1 MGVPFSSLLQ
11 SAPVST
17 ISELLG
23 PDVVKVASSLNPDLA
38 RPSALRRMLSDLR
51 SPEELLLTTASRKKL
66 LLLLDPGTQQEL
78 SKAIGLK
85 DESLSALLKVKI
97 RANSQRASKLLL
109 FFGVQ
114 PPLPPP
120 QREDRARL
128 AVTSAYGLF
137 DHQRQVKRR
146 ALAYLNS
153 EDGRVLVHMPTGSG
167 KTRTSMHLI
176 CEWLRNREPT
186 AVLWLAHSEELCE
199 QAASEFEDAWSSLGD
214 REVNVHRY
222 WGDAEI
228 DAEQLSDG
236 FIVAGLGKLYSKA
249 KGDSRFVLTMRR
261 AVSLVVMDEAH
272 QALAPTYN
280 FLLDFFTS
288 APRAAL
294 LGLSATPGR
303 GYLELNEDQALAAL
317 FENNKVPLEIDGYD
331 SPITYLVDK
340 GYLAKTTFEQ
350 IEHEASKQLSQA
362 AVVQLSE
369 SLEIPVAILKK
380 LAADEQRSLKI
391 LEAIEGLLR
400 AGHKR
405 VLVFATTVD
414 HSRMLATVLR
424 ARGHNANHVS
434 GDTPSGERSRIIQNY
449 SSVSQDAQVL
459 CNFGVL
465 TTGFD
470 APQTSAAVIARPT
483 KSLVLYSQMVGRATR
498 GYAVGGN
505 RESVVQTIVDT
516 SLPGF
521 GDLAGAFAFWDDAW
535 LGFETKQPL

>member
-11 SAPVST
+11 RASTGT

-23 PDVVKVASSLNPDLA
+23 PDVVKLVSSLDPDLA
-38 RPSALRRMLSDLR
+38 RPSALRKMLSDLR
-51 SPEELLLTTASRKKL
+51 PPEELLATASSRKEL
-66 LLLLDPGTQQEL
+66 LLLLKPEEQQEL
-78 SKAIGLK
+78 SRAIGLE
-85 DESLSALLKVKI
+85 DESLSALLNLNV
-97 RANSQRASKLLL
+97 RSGSQRETNLFR

-120 QREDRARL
+120 PREDRSRL
-128 AVTSAYGLF
+128 PATASYGLF
-137 DHQRQVKRR
+137 AHQRKVKRR
-146 ALAYLNS
+146 ALEYLNS
-153 EDGRVLVHMPTGSG
+153 DDGRVLVHMPTGSG

-186 AVLWLAHSEELCE
+186 TVLWLAHSEELCE

-214 REVNVHRY
+214 REVTVHRF
-222 WGDAEI
+222 WGDAEL
-228 DAEQLSDG
+228 DAEELDDG

-249 KGDSRFVLTMRR
+249 KKDSRSILAMRR
-261 AVSLVVMDEAH
+261 QVSLVVMDEAH

-280 FLLDFFTS
+280 FLLDFFTV

-303 GYLELNEDQALAAL
+303 GYLHVDEDQALAAL
-317 FENNKVPLEIDGYD
+317 FANNKVPLEIDGYD
-331 SPITYLVDK
+331 NPIAYLVDE
-340 GYLAKTTFEQ
+340 GYLAKTAFEQ
-350 IEHEASKQLSQA
+350 IEYDASEQLSES
-362 AVVQLSE
+362 AVAQLSE
-369 SLEIPVAILKK
+369 SLEIPEAILKQ

-391 LEAIEGLLR
+391 LEEIEDLLR
-400 AGHKR
+400 ADHKR
-405 VLVFATTVD
+405 LLVFATTVD

-424 ARGHNANHVS
+424 ARGHNANHLS

-449 SSVSQDAQVL
+449 SRVTQDPQVL

-470 APQTSAAVIARPT
+470 APQTSAALIARPT

-498 GYAVGGN
+498 GHAVKGN
-505 RESVVQTIVDT
+505 REAVVRTIVDT

-521 GDLAGAFAFWDDAW
+521 GNLAGAFAFWDDAW
-535 LGFETKQPL
+535 TDSEIR